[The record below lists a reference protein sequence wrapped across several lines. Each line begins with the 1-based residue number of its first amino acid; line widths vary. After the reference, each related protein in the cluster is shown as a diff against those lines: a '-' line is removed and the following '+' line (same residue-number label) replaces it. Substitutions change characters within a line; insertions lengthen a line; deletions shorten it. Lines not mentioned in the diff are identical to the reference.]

1 MERGTG
7 KGSVGQ
13 VDCTGVKESVRNGRG
28 HGAGC
33 IGPIW
38 QPKGS
43 HRSPYKFAPQKIQ
56 A

>member
-28 HGAGC
+28 HGAQSGRMH
-33 IGPIW
+33 W
-38 QPKGS
+38 A
-43 HRSPYKFAPQKIQ
+43 HMAT
-56 A
+56 